1 MRAMSF
7 VLGLAIQTIPVWASQ
22 AAAPLQQSITIS
34 FGLAAGGESVDCGHD
49 LKGVGKQKVDA
60 KLHDA
65 RVYISTPALID
76 GTGKEVPIELE
87 KNDWQYANVALLNFA
102 GKTGSCNGM
111 SALNDSIKGTVPP
124 GRYRGLS
131 FIVGVPSFV
140 KGDDGKDVVL
150 NHSNFATAP
159 APLDIQAMAWNW
171 QAGRKFMKIEVD
183 PAGGVTRQPSTPKT
197 ARLASN
203 ETPAPGASDA
213 NARPDIVKS
222 SDIVKLDAAKS
233 DPSKSMEPSA
243 AEPTKLNPDGTI
255 TVATWML
262 HLGSTGC
269 KGDPLTGEITSCASA
284 NRISARLAS
293 FDPEKQRV
301 ILDLGSLLSETDL
314 NRDWGGATG
323 CMSAPSDPE
332 CGPIFEK
339 LGLNLKET
347 AVDANDAGKPSKNGS
362 QIFRAET
369 KHIEQKK

>member
-1 MRAMSF
+1 MRARSF
-7 VLGLAIQTIPVWASQ
+7 ALGLAILAAPVWTSQ
-22 AAAPLQQSITIS
+22 AASPAKQSITIS
-34 FGLAAGGESVDCGHD
+34 FGLTAGGGSVDCGHD
-49 LKGVGKQKVDA
+49 LKGLGRQKVDA

-65 RVYISTPALID
+65 RFYISAPTLID
-76 GTGKEVPIELE
+76 RTGKEVPIELE
-87 KNDWQYANVALLNFA
+87 KSDWQYANVALLNFA
-102 GKTGSCNGM
+102 GKAGSCNGM

-131 FIVGVPSFV
+131 FIVGVPSLI

-183 PAGGVTRQPSTPKT
+183 PTGGVTRQPLPPKQ

-203 ETPAPGASDA
+203 EVLAPGASDA
-213 NARPDIVKS
+213 NAKPDIAKS
-222 SDIVKLDAAKS
+222 DAAKS
-233 DPSKSMEPSA
+233 DRGKAMEPSPADA
-243 AEPTKLNPDGTI
+243 AKLNPDGTI
-255 TVATWML
+255 TVVTWTL

-284 NRISARLAS
+284 NRVPVRLES

-347 AVDANDAGKPSKNGS
+347 DVDANDAGKPSKNGS
-362 QIFRAET
+362 QLFRVET

>member
-1 MRAMSF
+1 MRKMSF
-7 VLGLAIQTIPVWASQ
+7 ALGLATLAIPVWASL
-22 AAAPLQQSITIS
+22 AASPTKQSITIS

-49 LKGVGKQKVDA
+49 LKGLGRKKVDA

-65 RVYISTPALID
+65 RFYISAPALID
-76 GTGKEVPIELE
+76 RTGKEVPIELE
-87 KNDWQYANVALLNFA
+87 KSDWQYANVALLNFV
-102 GKTGSCNGM
+102 GKAGSCNGM
-111 SALNDSIKGTVPP
+111 SALNDSVKGTVPP

-131 FIVGVPSFV
+131 FIVGVPSLI

-171 QAGRKFMKIEVD
+171 QAGRKFVKIEVD
-183 PAGGVTRQPSTPKT
+183 PAGGVTRQPPTPKT

-203 ETPAPGASDA
+203 DAPAPSDA
-213 NARPDIVKS
+213 SAKPDMIKPSDIVKS
-222 SDIVKLDAAKS
+222 DAAKS
-233 DPSKSMEPSA
+233 DPGKSMEPGP
-243 AEPTKLNPDGTI
+243 AEPTKHNPDGTI

-284 NRISARLAS
+284 NRMSVRLAS
-293 FDPEKQRV
+293 FDPDKQRV
-301 ILDLGSLLSETDL
+301 VLDLGSLLSETDL
-314 NRDWGGATG
+314 NQDGGGATG
-323 CMSAPSDPE
+323 CMSAATDPE
-332 CGPIFEK
+332 CEPIFEK

-347 AVDANDAGKPSKNGS
+347 AVDVNDAGKPSKSGS